1 MNVAQCAFEAED
13 IVLAILSCRLLGGA
27 GWVLLVGFSDATLEL
42 LTCGT
47 TIVDKERIKSS
58 GIYQNVFGIQ
68 DPKAPGFCA
77 TS

>member
-1 MNVAQCAFEAED
+1 VNVAQCAFEAED
-13 IVLAILSCRLLGGA
+13 IVLAILSGRLLGGA
-27 GWVLLVGFSDATLEL
+27 GWVLLVRFSDTTLEL

-47 TIVDKERIKSS
+47 TVVNKERIKPS
-58 GIYQNVFGIQ
+58 GIYQNILGIQ